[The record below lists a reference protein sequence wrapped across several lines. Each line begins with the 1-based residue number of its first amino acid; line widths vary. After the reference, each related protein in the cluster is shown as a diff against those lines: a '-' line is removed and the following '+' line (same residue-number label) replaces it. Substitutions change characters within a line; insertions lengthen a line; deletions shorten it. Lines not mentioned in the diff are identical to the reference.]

1 MGNVI
6 NFLGNEHNVDDWTDN
21 QKKMLDQI
29 TDLEAQMK
37 TFEMQLEQRQVAHS
51 AYVQALMNS
60 LQEENEEELQKES
73 QEEEVA
79 NG

>member
-51 AYVQALMNS
+51 AYVQALLTS
-60 LQEENEEELQKES
+60 LQEEVEEEAE
-73 QEEEVA
+73 EEEVA

>member
-6 NFLGNEHNVDDWTDN
+6 NFLGNEHNVDLWTDN

-29 TDLEAQMK
+29 TDLEVQMK
-37 TFEMQLEQRQVAHS
+37 SFEMQLEQRQVAHS
-51 AYVQALMNS
+51 AYVQALMSS
-60 LQEENEEELQKES
+60 LQEETEEEA
-73 QEEEVA
+73 QEEEAA

>member
-6 NFLGNEHNVDDWTDN
+6 NFLGNEHNVDDWNDN

-51 AYVQALMNS
+51 AYVQALLTS
-60 LQEENEEELQKES
+60 LQEEVEEEAE
-73 QEEEVA
+73 EEEVA

>member
-60 LQEENEEELQKES
+60 LQEENEEES

>member
-29 TDLEAQMK
+29 TDLEVQMK

-51 AYVQALMNS
+51 AYVQALMGS
-60 LQEENEEELQKES
+60 LQEEDEEEAK
-73 QEEEVA
+73 EEEVA

>member
-6 NFLGNEHNVDDWTDN
+6 NFLGIKHDVDDWTDD

-37 TFEMQLEQRQVAHS
+37 TFVMQLEQRQVAHS
-51 AYVQALMNS
+51 AYVQALLNS
-60 LQEENEEELQKES
+60 LQEENEEEA
-73 QEEEVA
+73 QEDEVA

>member
-6 NFLGNEHNVDDWTDN
+6 NFLGNEHNVDDWTDD

-60 LQEENEEELQKES
+60 LQEEVEEEAE
-73 QEEEVA
+73 EEEVA

>member
-6 NFLGNEHNVDDWTDN
+6 NFLGNEHNVDDWNDN

-51 AYVQALMNS
+51 AYVQALLTS
-60 LQEENEEELQKES
+60 LQEEVQEEAE
-73 QEEEVA
+73 EEEVA